1 MPEYRFVRLFLTV
14 GPACAA
20 LCVLVLAGVGVAA
33 VMQGMIGW
41 IGAAAL
47 AITGLVCGFLV
58 MVLVDLT
65 RLIADMLLP
74 R

>member
-1 MPEYRFVRLFLTV
+1 MPQYRFVRLFLAL

-20 LCVLVLAGVGVAA
+20 IYALVFVAIGAWAGI
-33 VMQGMIGW
+33 QGSIGW
-41 IGAAAL
+41 IAAAL
-47 AITGLVCGFLV
+47 LVVTGLVVGFLV

-65 RLIADMLLP
+65 RLITDMLLP